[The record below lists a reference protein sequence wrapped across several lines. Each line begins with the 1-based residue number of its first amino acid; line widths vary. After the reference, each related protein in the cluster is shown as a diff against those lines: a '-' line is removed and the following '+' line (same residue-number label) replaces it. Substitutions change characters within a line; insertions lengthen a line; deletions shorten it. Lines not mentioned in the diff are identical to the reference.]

1 MTHRLTLVLAA
12 LALGLSAL
20 APGCVALTK
29 QSLFETHRDEVYVA
43 FFDND
48 TFYRGL
54 ELDLTERV
62 VDEILSRPG
71 LHLTNKESAE
81 VYLSGRLTDVRR
93 RVLSENPNQDVTSR
107 SSSLTAHIELID
119 AKSGKVIKARSVT
132 QRGEFVP
139 GLGESVEAAQNEAF
153 VLLARDIVRLLEK
166 DF

>member
-1 MTHRLTLVLAA
+1 MTHRIKLVLAA
-12 LALGLSAL
+12 LAVGVAAFTPS
-20 APGCVALTK
+20 CVSFTK
-29 QSLFETHRDEVYVA
+29 QSLFEAHRDEVYVP

-81 VYLSGRLTDVRR
+81 VYISGRLTKVRR
-93 RVLSENPNQDVTSR
+93 RVLSENPSQEVTSR
-107 SSSLTAHIELID
+107 NSSLTARIELID
-119 AKSGKVIKARSVT
+119 AKTGKVFKTRTIT